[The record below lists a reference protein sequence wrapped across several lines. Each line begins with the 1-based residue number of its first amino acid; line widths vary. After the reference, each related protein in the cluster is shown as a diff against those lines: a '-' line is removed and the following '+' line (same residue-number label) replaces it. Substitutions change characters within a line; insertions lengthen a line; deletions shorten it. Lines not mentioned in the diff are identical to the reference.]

1 MLDLLL
7 PDEGETGFGA
17 GDDDAAEMESFHHVA
32 SCLFDGRVF
41 IADGIGENGVDL
53 LEVRR
58 DVVSAGVL
66 HPVRPFRIHDDRHVV
81 CLTGSD
87 DFLAAFFGACPFT
100 VVGNDETVQPLI
112 QLLVDTGKE
121 MLCLFSRHSGGLFKV
136 ETQHLLMTAD
146 HAQLRRGRTIGRN
159 KAGSVD
165 PSGAQ
170 FFKQALSVIVLSH
183 KACNA
188 DLTGKARQIVR
199 HVCCASQRF
208 HFRSHVRDR
217 NGGFRG
223 NACHFAVVV
232 FIEHHVTCDKDPTLG
247 CARGDKAIKFLLIHK
262 FLKFHHITELPLE

>member
-1 MLDLLL
+1 M
-7 PDEGETGFGA
+7 
-17 GDDDAAEMESFHHVA
+17 
-32 SCLFDGRVF
+32 
-41 IADGIGENGVDL
+41 
-53 LEVRR
+53 VR
-58 DVVSAGVL
+58 
-66 HPVRPFRIHDDRHVV
+66 
-81 CLTGSD
+81 LTGSD
-87 DFLAAFFGACPFT
+87 DFLAVFFGACPFA

-146 HAQLRRGRTIGRN
+146 HAQLRCGRTIGRN
-159 KAGSVD
+159 KTGSVD

-170 FFKQALSVIVLSH
+170 FFKQALSVIILPH

-217 NGGFRG
+217 HGGFRG
-223 NACHFAVVV
+223 NAGHFAVVV
-232 FIEHHVTCDKDPTLG
+232 FIEHHVTCDKDPALG

-262 FLKFHHITELPLE
+262 FLKFHHITELPLG